1 MDAEAEETEEAREAE
16 ANGLVKV
23 DRSVSDTM

>member
-1 MDAEAEETEEAREAE
+1 MLAE

-23 DRSVSDTM
+23 NHPRRRRISPARDSA